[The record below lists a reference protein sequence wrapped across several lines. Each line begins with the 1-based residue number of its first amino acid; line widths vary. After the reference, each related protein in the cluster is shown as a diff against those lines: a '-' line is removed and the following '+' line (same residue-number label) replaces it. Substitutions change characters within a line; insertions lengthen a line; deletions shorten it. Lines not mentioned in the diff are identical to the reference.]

1 MCSRSGRS
9 ARLAKKARNRA
20 PAMIIAQNVLLR
32 KLRLRT
38 AEHVESSDFDHYLN
52 LFKEG
57 LTEDQV
63 RSGSFSSSQPHR
75 PGMAPHWRKPPDVL
89 RAGRIVGRHC
99 FPHGTGKYPSIV
111 CLQETK
117 LIVISDFDMV
127 QFIGPGFNYVFRPAD
142 GTVVVFSLLGALP
155 LGSRPTRQC
164 AHIPSRPS
172 CSTTRVV
179 RIGGLLRCMTLP
191 LTQLSLTSSPSF
203 MSLGWFALAL
213 GFYAATSI

>member
-1 MCSRSGRS
+1 
-9 ARLAKKARNRA
+9 
-20 PAMIIAQNVLLR
+20 MIIAQNVLLR

-142 GTVVVFSLLGALP
+142 GTRGGILIAW
-155 LGSRPTRQC
+155 
-164 AHIPSRPS
+164 
-172 CSTTRVV
+172 CSSSWVASNTSMRTYS
-179 RIGGLLRCMTLP
+179 ISAKLQHNSGGEDWW
-191 LTQLSLTSSPSF
+191 LTSVYDPSTDAAKPDF
-203 MSLGWFALAL
+203 LAEL
-213 GFYAATSI
+213 HELRLVRSGPWILCGNFNMIYKAEDKNNN